1 MVDKIQQAADRLWNA
16 SQSGTTCDPVRDLI
30 GDMDLSTAYQVQ
42 EINTKRKLNNG
53 AQIVGY
59 KAGLTSNAVQQQLGV
74 DQPDYG
80 ILFDEM
86 NVAQGTEISA
96 AQVMQPKV
104 ETEIAF
110 IMSDD
115 LNSEQLNSAD
125 IIASVDYALAS
136 FEIVGSRVSNWD
148 IKIYD
153 TIADNA
159 SSGVFVLG
167 EQARKLE
174 EFDLLGCQMV
184 MQRRGEI
191 VSTGSGAQCLG
202 SPVLAALW
210 LAKTMASVGRPIKK
224 GDIILTGALGPMVS
238 VAPGDVMQAEIGG
251 LGSVSATFT

>member
-1 MVDKIQQAADRLWNA
+1 MVDKIQQAADRLWKA

-30 GDMDLSTAYQVQ
+30 GDMNLSAAYEVQ
-42 EINTKRKLNNG
+42 EINTKRKLNSG

-59 KAGLTSNAVQQQLGV
+59 KAGLTSVAVQQQLGV

-110 IMSDD
+110 IMGDD

-136 FEIVGSRVSNWD
+136 FEIVGSRVSDWD

-167 EQARKLE
+167 DQARKLE
-174 EFDLLGCQMV
+174 EFDLLGCQMA
-184 MQRRGEI
+184 MQRRGEV

-210 LAKTMASVGRPIKK
+210 LAKTMAGVGRPIKK
-224 GDIILTGALGPMVS
+224 GDILLTGALGPMVS